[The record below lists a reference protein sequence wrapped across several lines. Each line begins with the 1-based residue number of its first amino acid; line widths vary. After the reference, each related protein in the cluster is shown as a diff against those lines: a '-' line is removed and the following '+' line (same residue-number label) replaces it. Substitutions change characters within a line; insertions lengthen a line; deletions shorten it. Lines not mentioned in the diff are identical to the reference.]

1 MQNLRHASFHNI
13 REQCD
18 LTWTMLIL
26 KSAPHLK
33 TLGVT
38 VSDHSCGDT
47 DPVDAETIRQ
57 SFSQEDIIQWQPSD
71 FKHCDLSMLVI
82 QGFQVQEK
90 FMKYIKRL
98 MKVAT
103 NLEEMC
109 LLRDECK
116 NCGFY

>member
-1 MQNLRHASFHNI
+1 MCYTQ
-13 REQCD
+13 
-18 LTWTMLIL
+18 
-26 KSAPHLK
+26 
-33 TLGVT
+33 
-38 VSDHSCGDT
+38 VSDHSCGGT
-47 DPVDAETIRQ
+47 DPENAEITRQ
-57 SFSQEDIIQWQPSD
+57 LFSQKDIIQWQPSD

-98 MKVAT
+98 MKVAI

-116 NCGFY
+116 NCEFYQSEGYPQTDKERDSTRRQINHGRCAPIKVTF

>member
-1 MQNLRHASFHNI
+1 MCYTQ
-13 REQCD
+13 
-18 LTWTMLIL
+18 
-26 KSAPHLK
+26 
-33 TLGVT
+33 
-38 VSDHSCGDT
+38 VSNHSCGDT
-47 DPVDAETIRQ
+47 DPEDAEIIRRL
-57 SFSQEDIIQWQPSD
+57 FSQEDIIQWQPSY

-82 QGFQVQEK
+82 HGFQVQEK

-116 NCGFY
+116 NCEFYQSQGYPQTDKERDSTRRQINDGRFAPIKVTF